1 MPSISSNTHYFPITG
16 SDNTLET
23 MQLTRARMDQLGIST
38 VVVATTDGAA
48 GVKAVSAFSGLHLV
62 CVSHVQGF
70 KGPDMQEL
78 TPENRAVIQAA
89 GVPIVTAAHAF
100 SGVNRAIRGK
110 FATYEPTEIMASTL
124 RIFGE
129 GMKVVV
135 EISLMA
141 ADAGAIR
148 VDTPVAAIAGTGHGS
163 DTAVILQPTY
173 SHTFFDLKV
182 VEIICMPSP
191 IHPGIAKP

>member
-1 MPSISSNTHYFPITG
+1 MPSIASTAHYFPITG
-16 SDNTLET
+16 PDNTLEA
-23 MQLTRARMDQLGIST
+23 MRLTRVRMDQLGIST

-48 GVKAVSAFSGLHLV
+48 GVKAASQFTGLHLV

-70 KGPDMQEL
+70 KGPGTQEL
-78 TPENRAVIQAA
+78 TPENRATIEKA
-89 GVPIVTAAHAF
+89 GIPIVTAAHAF
-100 SGVNRAIRGK
+100 GGINRGIRGK

-129 GMKVVV
+129 GMKVAV
-135 EISLMA
+135 EIALMA

-148 VDTPVAAIAGTGHGS
+148 VDAPIVSIAGTGHGS
-163 DTAVILQPTY
+163 DTAVILIPTY
-173 SHTFFDLKV
+173 SHTFFELKV

-191 IHPGIAKP
+191 FHPGIV

>member
-1 MPSISSNTHYFPITG
+1 MSFISSNTHYFSVTG
-16 SDNTLET
+16 PDNTLQT
-23 MQLTRARMDQLGIST
+23 MLLARARMDQLGIST
-38 VVVATTDGAA
+38 VVVATTDGSA
-48 GVKAVSAFSGLHLV
+48 GVKALSAFAELNLV

-78 TPENRAVIQAA
+78 TPENRSVIQAA

-100 SGVNRAIRGK
+100 SGINRAIRGK
-110 FATYEPTEIMASTL
+110 FATYEPTELMASTL

-129 GMKVVV
+129 GMKVAV
-135 EISLMA
+135 EITLMA

-148 VDTPVAAIAGTGHGS
+148 VDAPIAAIAGSGHGS
-163 DTAVILQPTY
+163 DTAVILQPTC

-191 IHPGIAKP
+191 LHPGIAAS

>member
-1 MPSISSNTHYFPITG
+1 MPSIPSATHYFPVTG
-16 SDNTLET
+16 PDNTLET
-23 MQLTRARMDQLGIST
+23 MQLTRARMEQLGIST

-48 GVKAVSAFSGLHLV
+48 GAKAVSEFSGLNLV

-70 KGPDMQEL
+70 KGPDVQEL
-78 TPENRAVIQAA
+78 IAENRAVIHAA

-110 FATYEPTEIMASTL
+110 FATFEPTEIMASTL

-129 GMKVVV
+129 GMKVAV
-135 EISLMA
+135 EIALMA
-141 ADAGAIR
+141 ADAGTIR
-148 VDTPVAAIAGTGHGS
+148 VDAPIASIAGTGHGS
-163 DTAVILQPTY
+163 DTAVILLPTY

-191 IHPGIAKP
+191 LHPAIS

>member
-1 MPSISSNTHYFPITG
+1 MSFITSNTHYFPITG
-16 SDNTLET
+16 PDNTLET

-38 VVVATTDGAA
+38 VVVATTDGSA
-48 GVKAVSAFSGLHLV
+48 GVKAVSVFAGCNLV

-70 KGPDMQEL
+70 KGPDMQDL

-89 GVPIVTAAHAF
+89 GIPIVTAAHAF

-141 ADAGAIR
+141 ADAGAIQAGA
-148 VDTPVAAIAGTGHGS
+148 PVAAIAGTGHGS
-163 DTAVILQPTY
+163 DTAVILQPAY

-182 VEIICMPSP
+182 VELICMPSP
-191 IHPGIAKP
+191 VHPGIAKP

>member
-1 MPSISSNTHYFPITG
+1 MSFISSNTHYFPITG
-16 SDNTLET
+16 PENTLET
-23 MQLTRARMDQLGIST
+23 MQLARARMEELGIST
-38 VVVATTDGAA
+38 VVVATTDGFA
-48 GVKAVSAFSGLHLV
+48 GVKAISAFAGLNLV

-78 TPENRAVIQAA
+78 TPENRVLIQAA

-110 FATYEPTEIMASTL
+110 FATYEPTELMASTL

-141 ADAGAIR
+141 ADAGVIQ
-148 VDTPVAAIAGTGHGS
+148 VDLPVAAIAGTGHGS

-173 SHTFFDLKV
+173 SHTFFDLKM

-191 IHPGIAKP
+191 LHPGFPKS